1 MPQTARALAL
11 DCSLTIAWYL
21 EDERTDFT
29 ESVLEELARVEVWV
43 PALWMLEFPNALI
56 VAVKRGRISDSWR
69 RDVLKRVALLPLNID
84 TEQVPMERISDL
96 AQQFNI
102 TTYDAAYLELALRR
116 KLTLATLD
124 TALIMAARSARH
136 PVLVETG

>member
-1 MPQTARALAL
+1 MARALAL

-29 ESVLEELARVEVWV
+29 ESVFEDLARVEVWV

-56 VAVKRGRISDSWR
+56 VATKRGRISESWR
-69 RDVLKRVALLPLNID
+69 RDILQRAVLLPLKID
-84 TEQVPMERISDL
+84 TEQVPLERISDI

-116 KLTLATLD
+116 KITLATLD
-124 TALIMAARSARH
+124 TALITAARSADH
-136 PVLVETG
+136 SVLAETR